1 MTLAWMTTAG
11 CESAPAWRALPAAL
25 TDQALRASR
34 ATVAASA
41 RVRASVRSDVRK
53 RVVFTVMIAA
63 ASAWCGRT
71 VFGRKAG
78 PAAAQAAVAP
88 AQSDQIDARHSSQ
101 ISAMETWAQRPIS
114 PPSRNFFRLGNAQS
128 AGVYGGVRFWEAV
141 AKSVGPSA
149 DQLKERKRRFDQIT
163 EEANQ
168 LRVQLTVMG
177 RQPKAV
183 INGRSVGEGEIVA
196 SFRIVR
202 IEARRVI
209 VEREGIKLEIGMR

>member
-1 MTLAWMTTAG
+1 MLPSTIANSEAV
-11 CESAPAWRALPAAL
+11 PAWRALPDRVA
-25 TDQALRASR
+25 QISRAS
-34 ATVAASA
+34 AVAL
-41 RVRASVRSDVRK
+41 VGLQASVRNDARK
-53 RVVFTVMIAA
+53 TFVVTVLIAM

-71 VFGRKAG
+71 LLGKKTA
-78 PAAAQAAVAP
+78 PAASQAAIVSS
-88 AQSDQIDARHSSQ
+88 QSDQIHTR
-101 ISAMETWAQRPIS
+101 SAEANSAFNRWAQQATS
-114 PPSRNFFRLGNAQS
+114 APSRNLFRLAGTEN
-128 AGVYGGVRFWEAV
+128 AGVYGPLRFWEAV
-141 AKSVGPSA
+141 AKSVGESA
-149 DQLKERKRRFDQIT
+149 DQLKERKRRLDQIT

-177 RQPKAV
+177 SQPRAV